1 MGASLRQHPGKSRSL
16 ILRVRCTAG
25 WSAVTSHVDSSKAV
39 KCQDPRAVLC
49 GCRGLAEGRSAAW
62 TLGEM
67 CGAPLP
73 RLELLADL
81 GPYNVPPGPTGRPGW
96 CDQAPAQAPRKGVR
110 ARTVILTPGIKLMV
124 PQAGEVPVHTEQAP
138 DTWATGAAFAP
149 SMDHVAQEQPPFAAR
164 AFFPWA
170 SPALAGS
177 RSCIFGPWVYQALK
191 CPFPAS
197 LLGPSSPRE
206 LWQLTVWALEI
217 HFAPTPGGF
226 SRARLPGPASKSP
239 GLGSFWHVRDQGH
252 GRDAALPAR
261 VPRHPVMGPG
271 SSGG

>member
-1 MGASLRQHPGKSRSL
+1 
-16 ILRVRCTAG
+16 
-25 WSAVTSHVDSSKAV
+25 
-39 KCQDPRAVLC
+39 
-49 GCRGLAEGRSAAW
+49 
-62 TLGEM
+62 
-67 CGAPLP
+67 
-73 RLELLADL
+73 
-81 GPYNVPPGPTGRPGW
+81 
-96 CDQAPAQAPRKGVR
+96 
-110 ARTVILTPGIKLMV
+110 MV

-149 SMDHVAQEQPPFAAR
+149 SMDHVAQEQPPFTAR

-217 HFAPTPGGF
+217 HFAPPQV
-226 SRARLPGPASKSP
+226 AS
-239 GLGSFWHVRDQGH
+239 LGHVCRDQ
-252 GRDAALPAR
+252 LPSPLDL
-261 VPRHPVMGPG
+261 VPFGT
-271 SSGG
+271 SGTKATEGTQLCLRGYLGIP